1 MRGRIIPRNLLV
13 PRVSD
18 NSSPDGK
25 TCTSCV
31 RPASEVLPFSRT
43 SSSGCKHRSCMD
55 LREIRIAIES
65 PKEPSFTSSMAGLMR
80 IEIDA
85 SLKRTYEGLS
95 VHEMDIE
102 GLSIMR
108 ETPELNDFKNEVASK
123 VRNEYDLE
131 KLKDVETIRKY
142 RDFFWRLGI
151 DPTKI
156 RPASEA
162 LIRRILQGKDLPK
175 INTAVDAYNLV
186 SIETHIAIGAFD
198 DALLKGRLLMRTAEE
213 GENFLGIGMKE
224 TKVLKGQEIVISDE
238 EKLIA
243 IYPYRDADNTK
254 VTDKTERIYMLSCG
268 VPGIEMEQLRRASL
282 LTKEYFE
289 KFCKRG

>member
-1 MRGRIIPRNLLV
+1 
-13 PRVSD
+13 
-18 NSSPDGK
+18 
-25 TCTSCV
+25 
-31 RPASEVLPFSRT
+31 
-43 SSSGCKHRSCMD
+43 
-55 LREIRIAIES
+55 
-65 PKEPSFTSSMAGLMR
+65 MAGPMR

-198 DALLKGRLLMRTAEE
+198 DALLKGRLLMRTSEE

-243 IYPYRDADNTK
+243 IYPYRDEDDTK
-254 VTDKTERIYMLSCG
+254 VTDKTERIYILSCG

>member
-1 MRGRIIPRNLLV
+1 
-13 PRVSD
+13 
-18 NSSPDGK
+18 
-25 TCTSCV
+25 
-31 RPASEVLPFSRT
+31 
-43 SSSGCKHRSCMD
+43 
-55 LREIRIAIES
+55 
-65 PKEPSFTSSMAGLMR
+65 MR

-85 SLKRTYEGLS
+85 SLKRTREGLS
-95 VHEMDIE
+95 VHEIDIE
-102 GLSIMR
+102 GLSITR

-123 VRNEYDLE
+123 VRNVYDLE

-224 TKVLKGQEIVISDE
+224 AKVLKGREIVISDE

-254 VTDKTERIYMLSCG
+254 VTDKTESICILSCG
-268 VPGIEMEQLRRASL
+268 VPGVEMEQLRRGSL

>member
-1 MRGRIIPRNLLV
+1 
-13 PRVSD
+13 
-18 NSSPDGK
+18 
-25 TCTSCV
+25 
-31 RPASEVLPFSRT
+31 
-43 SSSGCKHRSCMD
+43 
-55 LREIRIAIES
+55 
-65 PKEPSFTSSMAGLMR
+65 MAGLMR

-102 GLSIMR
+102 GLSITR

-243 IYPYRDADNTK
+243 IYPYRDEDNTK
-254 VTDKTERIYMLSCG
+254 VTDRTESIYILSCG
-268 VPGIEMEQLRRASL
+268 VPGIEMERLRRASL

>member
-1 MRGRIIPRNLLV
+1 
-13 PRVSD
+13 
-18 NSSPDGK
+18 
-25 TCTSCV
+25 
-31 RPASEVLPFSRT
+31 
-43 SSSGCKHRSCMD
+43 
-55 LREIRIAIES
+55 
-65 PKEPSFTSSMAGLMR
+65 MR

-85 SLKRTYEGLS
+85 SLKRTHEGLS

-102 GLSIMR
+102 GLSITR
-108 ETPELNDFKNEVASK
+108 ETSELNDFKNEVASK

-198 DALLKGRLLMRTAEE
+198 GALLKGRLLMRTAEE

-224 TKVLKGQEIVISDE
+224 TKILKGQEIVISDE

-254 VTDKTERIYMLSCG
+254 VTDKTESIYILSCG

>member
-1 MRGRIIPRNLLV
+1 
-13 PRVSD
+13 
-18 NSSPDGK
+18 
-25 TCTSCV
+25 
-31 RPASEVLPFSRT
+31 
-43 SSSGCKHRSCMD
+43 
-55 LREIRIAIES
+55 
-65 PKEPSFTSSMAGLMR
+65 MR

-85 SLKRTYEGLS
+85 SLKRTHEGLS
-95 VHEMDIE
+95 VHEIDIE
-102 GLSIMR
+102 GLSITR

-198 DALLKGRLLMRTAEE
+198 DASLKGGLLMRTAEE

-224 TKVLKGQEIVISDE
+224 TKILKGQEIVISDE

-254 VTDKTERIYMLSCG
+254 VTDKTESIYILSCG
-268 VPGIEMEQLRRASL
+268 VPGIEMEQLRRSSL

-289 KFCKRG
+289 KFC

>member
-1 MRGRIIPRNLLV
+1 
-13 PRVSD
+13 
-18 NSSPDGK
+18 
-25 TCTSCV
+25 
-31 RPASEVLPFSRT
+31 
-43 SSSGCKHRSCMD
+43 
-55 LREIRIAIES
+55 
-65 PKEPSFTSSMAGLMR
+65 MAGLMR

-95 VHEMDIE
+95 VHEMGIE

-224 TKVLKGQEIVISDE
+224 TKILKGQEIVISDE

-254 VTDKTERIYMLSCG
+254 VTDKTENIYILSCG

>member
-1 MRGRIIPRNLLV
+1 
-13 PRVSD
+13 
-18 NSSPDGK
+18 
-25 TCTSCV
+25 
-31 RPASEVLPFSRT
+31 
-43 SSSGCKHRSCMD
+43 
-55 LREIRIAIES
+55 
-65 PKEPSFTSSMAGLMR
+65 MAGLMR

-85 SLKRTYEGLS
+85 SLKRTYEGLN

-102 GLSIMR
+102 GLSITR

-254 VTDKTERIYMLSCG
+254 VTDKTERIYILSCG

>member
-1 MRGRIIPRNLLV
+1 
-13 PRVSD
+13 
-18 NSSPDGK
+18 
-25 TCTSCV
+25 
-31 RPASEVLPFSRT
+31 
-43 SSSGCKHRSCMD
+43 
-55 LREIRIAIES
+55 
-65 PKEPSFTSSMAGLMR
+65 MAGLMR

-102 GLSIMR
+102 GLSITR

-224 TKVLKGQEIVISDE
+224 TKILKGQEIVISDE

-243 IYPYRDADNTK
+243 IYPYRDEDNTK
-254 VTDKTERIYMLSCG
+254 VTDRTESIYILSCG
-268 VPGIEMEQLRRASL
+268 VPGIEMEQLRRASF